1 VIPITNDEFPPP
13 TKNEKDC
20 SSGKCGVQPSCS
32 KSKSGKSS
40 CGDDQP
46 SCSKSKSGKSS
57 CGDYQPS
64 CSKSK
69 SGKLSCGDYQ
79 PSCSMSKSG
88 KSSCGVG
95 KSGKSDCGKS
105 KSGKSSC
112 GVEQASW
119 DGSVR
124 KLGKEA
130 WEADSASG
138 GDILNDEISYSE
150 VIVHPED
157 IQCFIIDSVCPCID
171 IEQVTCPPVQ
181 PKKKPVCKGDGT
193 SDCTKSPTKKP
204 FFKPTASP
212 VSIIEI
218 EQSMSMTMPPSESP
232 ITAYPTPPQPV
243 TKAPS
248 TTAPT
253 CYDDAKSGKAWY
265 GEAKSGKAKS
275 SKVWNS
281 MWYIKEA
288 TSSKTA
294 KVAGVGK
301 SGKAN
306 RQATPSPSVFVT
318 EAIGPVERA
327 PLSYW
332 AGEWEPKNRRQL
344 ERRRLV

>member
-1 VIPITNDEFPPP
+1 MIPPKKKFPPPTKDEFPPP

-46 SCSKSKSGKSS
+46 SCSK
-57 CGDYQPS
+57 
-64 CSKSK
+64 
-69 SGKLSCGDYQ
+69 
-79 PSCSMSKSG
+79 SKSG

-157 IQCFIIDSVCPCID
+157 MQCYIIDSVCPCID

-193 SDCTKSPTKKP
+193 SGCTKSPTKKP
-204 FFKPTASP
+204 VVKPTASP
-212 VSIIEI
+212 VSIVEI
-218 EQSMSMTMPPSESP
+218 EQSMSMSMSMSMPPSESP

-275 SKVWNS
+275 SKAWNS
-281 MWYIKEA
+281 MWYSKEA

-301 SGKAN
+301 SGKIFKSDKAN
-306 RQATPSPSVFVT
+306 RKATPSPSVFVT